1 MRFFIR
7 SATIQIGANQYS
19 MDNGFYFEF
28 EIPFKDSEE
37 LQTVT
42 FKVYNL
48 SEGTRNK
55 YSEGYPYYFE
65 CGV

>member
-42 FKVYNL
+42 FKVVRGYP
-48 SEGTRNK
+48 EQ
-55 YSEGYPYYFE
+55 YSERYPYYFE

>member
-28 EIPFKDSEE
+28 EIPFKDSE
-37 LQTVT
+37 
-42 FKVYNL
+42 
-48 SEGTRNK
+48 
-55 YSEGYPYYFE
+55 
-65 CGV
+65 